1 MQLVTAEFGKNDQSI
16 QAVTARNATLNKEVE
31 QQRDKITTLK
41 AALENAASSFGESDK
56 RTQNWQIAL
65 NKAQAELIGMER
77 ELGAN
82 NDLLAKATKEQEAAG
97 KASGE
102 LGEGTKRAHASFFE
116 LGELLKGNVTKS
128 VVDVK
133 EENARAALDQDDYNA
148 RRNALLDR
156 HAAATARQAE
166 VEAARQ
172 QRRMKQVNITR
183 FLQTLSQQ
191 ENLVAEFDEELWYLT
206 VDRVEVFES
215 GRLRVVF
222 RDGAVVDV
230 PGEK

>member
-1 MQLVTAEFGKNDQSI
+1 DEVLAELTDTTALDAEAAALAQ
-16 QAVTARNATLNKEVE
+16 EVE
-31 QQRDKITTLK
+31 VV
-41 AALENAASSFGESDK
+41 
-56 RTQNWQIAL
+56 
-65 NKAQAELIGMER
+65 AELTR
-77 ELGAN
+77 
-82 NDLLAKATKEQEAAG
+82 KA
-97 KASGE
+97 
-102 LGEGTKRAHASFFE
+102 
-116 LGELLKGNVTKS
+116 V
-128 VVDVK
+128 

-191 ENLVAEFDEELWYLT
+191 ENLVTEFDEELWYLA
-206 VDRVEVFES
+206 VDRVEVFEG

-222 RDGAVVDV
+222 RDGATVDV